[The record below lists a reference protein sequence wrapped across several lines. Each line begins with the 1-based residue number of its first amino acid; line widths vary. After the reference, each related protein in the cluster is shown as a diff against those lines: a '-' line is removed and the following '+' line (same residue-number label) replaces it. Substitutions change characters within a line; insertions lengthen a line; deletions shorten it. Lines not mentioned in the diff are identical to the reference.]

1 MFKLELR
8 SIELNRSKSE
18 KQKEKNMQEAS
29 RVYTGT
35 MCDVWKEDEW
45 TVPDAP
51 LYTIMNTAI

>member
-1 MFKLELR
+1 MFKFELG
-8 SIELNRSKSE
+8 SIEFNRSKLE
-18 KQKEKNMQEAS
+18 KKKKNMQEAS

-51 LYTIMNTAI
+51 LYTIMNTAV